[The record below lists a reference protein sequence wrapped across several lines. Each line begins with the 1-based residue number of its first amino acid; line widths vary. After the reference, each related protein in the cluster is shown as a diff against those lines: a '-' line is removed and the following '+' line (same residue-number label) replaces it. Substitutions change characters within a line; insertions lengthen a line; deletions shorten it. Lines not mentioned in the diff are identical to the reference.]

1 VFGRRRA
8 CVEPN
13 AVKLS
18 DPRAEDGD
26 LWRIRVAGLMVGFPL
41 DYFIANPG
49 SFDDAWI
56 AAMTSGR

>member
-1 VFGRRRA
+1 LVG
-8 CVEPN
+8 VEPN

-49 SFDDAWI
+49 SFDDAWV